1 MLQKFKNKQMEL
13 QSNIYEMGSKYFPD
27 FLLKGIFMEDHLIFW
42 NSSLRSTTEE
52 TNFYTE
58 VLTEFELLL
67 DGIP

>member
-13 QSNIYEMGSKYFPD
+13 PSNIYEMGSKYFPD
-27 FLLKGIFMEDHLIFW
+27 FLLKGISMEDHLIFW

-52 TNFYTE
+52 TNFYTD